1 MNFRISNYSYHIIN
15 NLCKKKETF
24 ITKKFLISME
34 KLCFNDRIKLSS
46 KFLYNELPIRFS
58 RRIKELEKLPIN
70 LNYDHEIFTIRDWY
84 VKSLDEITSIKEP
97 NNMNE
102 YDNYK
107 ESITKIFN
115 RHNSTLITMA
125 NGISKLDI
133 ENNNNFD
140 EFLTKFYYNRT
151 RTRFL
156 INNYLSYFNDD
167 KNKIGILYKNYN
179 LNDLF
184 ENISADIK
192 FISDNNSYK
201 FPEINIS
208 LENINI
214 TYPVDYLYYSIVEV
228 LKNSLVALDGIENG
242 KINISSMYDKNL
254 LIIKIKDNGK
264 GIKETNFD
272 KVWNFSY
279 TTTKIPQNNQFS
291 NDFEKTNPVSG
302 FGYGLPI
309 SRILLRTFD
318 GDIKIYSEYN
328 VGTTTYLLIDLNS
341 NWKF

>member
-24 ITKKFLISME
+24 ITKKFLISMGN
-34 KLCFNDRIKLSS
+34 LSFNDRIKLSS
-46 KFLYNELPIRFS
+46 KFLYNEIPIRFS
-58 RRIKELEKLPIN
+58 RRIKELEKLPID
-70 LNYDHEIFTIRDWY
+70 LDHDHEIFTIRDWY
-84 VKSLDEITSIKEP
+84 VKSLDEVTSIKEP
-97 NNMNE
+97 SNVSE
-102 YDNYK
+102 YENYK
-107 ESITKIFN
+107 ELISKIFN
-115 RHNSTLITMA
+115 RHSSTLITMA

-133 ENNNNFD
+133 NNNNNFD
-140 EFLTKFYYNRT
+140 DFLTKFYYNRT

-156 INNYLSYFNDD
+156 LNNYLNYFNEDQ
-167 KNKIGILYKNYN
+167 NKIGILYKNYN
-179 LNDLF
+179 LKELF
-184 ENISADIK
+184 NNIIVDMK
-192 FISDNNSYK
+192 FISDNNRYEL
-201 FPEINIS
+201 PEINMN

-214 TYPVDYLYYSIVEV
+214 KYPIDYLYYSILEV

-242 KINISSMYDKNL
+242 KINISSIYDKNI

-264 GIKETNFD
+264 GIKEKDFN

-279 TTTKIPQNNQFS
+279 TTTKITHNMQFS

-309 SRILLRTFD
+309 SRILLRTFH

-341 NWKF
+341 NWEF